1 MPSAATPKGTRN
13 SRENTQRGGCRNIPL
28 TAFEWEQGMP
38 DREEAGR
45 EAEVEYRKV
54 I

>member
-13 SRENTQRGGCRNIPL
+13 SRENAQRSGRRNIPL
-28 TAFEWEQGMP
+28 TAFMSQDRMP
-38 DREEAGR
+38 DREELRR

-54 I
+54 A